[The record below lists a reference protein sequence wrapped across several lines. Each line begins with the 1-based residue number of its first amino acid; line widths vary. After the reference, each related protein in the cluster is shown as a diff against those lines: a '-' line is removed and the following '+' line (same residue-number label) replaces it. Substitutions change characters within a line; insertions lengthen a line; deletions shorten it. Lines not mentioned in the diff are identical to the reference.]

1 MPTDINGFRP
11 RSLDTNDSKSTTRSE
26 GLSTTRAKPAPAAS
40 PAASTGAASDSVNL
54 TDTATRLQQL
64 DELLAGAPEIDR
76 ARVEQLRQSISEG
89 RYKMDAVHVAEKLIA
104 LERTL
109 FGTNKG

>member
-11 RSLDTNDSKSTTRSE
+11 RGLDTSDSKSTTRS
-26 GLSTTRAKPAPAAS
+26 GPSAGRTAQATSAPAA
-40 PAASTGAASDSVNL
+40 PTAAATDSVSL
-54 TDTATRLQQL
+54 TDNATRLQHL
-64 DELLAGAPEIDR
+64 GELLASAPEIDR
-76 ARVEQLRQSISEG
+76 ARVEQLRQSISDG
-89 RYKMDAVHVAEKLIA
+89 RYKMDTVHVADKLIA

>member
-11 RSLDTNDSKSTTRSE
+11 RTLDTNDSKSTTRSAPSA
-26 GLSTTRAKPAPAAS
+26 GRTTPAPGPTA
-40 PAASTGAASDSVNL
+40 PAASDSVNL

-64 DELLAGAPEIDR
+64 DELLASAPEIDR
-76 ARVEQLRQSISEG
+76 ARVEQLRQSIADG
-89 RYKMDAVHVAEKLIA
+89 RYKMDAVHIADKLIA

-109 FGTNKG
+109 FGTDKV

>member
-11 RSLDTNDSKSTTRSE
+11 RTLDTNDSKSTTHS
-26 GLSTTRAKPAPAAS
+26 GPSAGRATPATGAATPAA
-40 PAASTGAASDSVNL
+40 TASDSVQL

-64 DELLAGAPEIDR
+64 DELLASAPEIDR
-76 ARVEQLRQSISEG
+76 ARVEQLRQSIADG
-89 RYKMDAVHVAEKLIA
+89 RYKVDTVHVADKLIA

-109 FGTNKG
+109 FGTDKG

>member
-11 RSLDTNDSKSTTRSE
+11 RTLDTNDSKSTTRSAPSA
-26 GLSTTRAKPAPAAS
+26 GRTTPAPGPTA
-40 PAASTGAASDSVNL
+40 PAASDSVNL

-64 DELLAGAPEIDR
+64 DELLASAPEIDR
-76 ARVEQLRQSISEG
+76 ARVEQLRQSIADG
-89 RYKMDAVHVAEKLIA
+89 RYKMDAVHIADKLIA

-109 FGTNKG
+109 FGTDKG

>member
-11 RSLDTNDSKSTTRSE
+11 RTLDTNDSKSTTRS
-26 GLSTTRAKPAPAAS
+26 GPSAGRTTPATSPAAPAA
-40 PAASTGAASDSVNL
+40 AASDSVHL

-64 DELLAGAPEIDR
+64 DELLASAPEVDR
-76 ARVEQLRQSISEG
+76 ARVEQLRQSIADG
-89 RYKMDAVHVAEKLIA
+89 RYKMDAVHIADKLIT

-109 FGTNKG
+109 FGTDKG

>member
-11 RSLDTNDSKSTTRSE
+11 RTLDTNDSKSTTRSAP
-26 GLSTTRAKPAPAAS
+26 STGRAAPATSPTAG
-40 PAASTGAASDSVNL
+40 PAAAASDSINL
-54 TDTATRLQQL
+54 TDTATRLQHL
-64 DELLAGAPEIDR
+64 DELLASAPEIDR
-76 ARVEQLRQSISEG
+76 ARVEQLRQSITEG
-89 RYKMDAVHVAEKLIA
+89 RYKMDTVHVADKLIA

>member
-11 RSLDTNDSKSTTRSE
+11 RTLDTNDSKSTTRS
-26 GLSTTRAKPAPAAS
+26 GPPTGRAAPAAS
-40 PAASTGAASDSVNL
+40 PTGQTATSSDSVNL

-76 ARVEQLRQSISEG
+76 ARVEQLRQSIADG
-89 RYKMDAVHVAEKLIA
+89 RYKMDAVHVADKLIA

-109 FGTNKG
+109 FGTDKG

>member
-11 RSLDTNDSKSTTRSE
+11 RTLDTNDSKSTTRS
-26 GLSTTRAKPAPAAS
+26 GPSAGRATPAPGPAAPAA
-40 PAASTGAASDSVNL
+40 ATSDSVNL

-76 ARVEQLRQSISEG
+76 ARVEQLRQSIADG
-89 RYKMDAVHVAEKLIA
+89 RYQLDAVHVADKLIA

-109 FGTNKG
+109 FGTDKG

>member
-11 RSLDTNDSKSTTRSE
+11 RGLDTNDSKSTTRAGTSA
-26 GLSTTRAKPAPAAS
+26 GRTTPVANPVATPAA
-40 PAASTGAASDSVNL
+40 AASDSVSL
-54 TDTATRLQQL
+54 TDNAARLQHL
-64 DELLAGAPEIDR
+64 GELLAGAPEIDR
-76 ARVEQLRQSISEG
+76 ARVEQLRQSISDG
-89 RYKMDAVHVAEKLIA
+89 HYKMDTVHVADKLIA

>member
-11 RSLDTNDSKSTTRSE
+11 RTLDTNDSKSTTRS
-26 GLSTTRAKPAPAAS
+26 GPSAGRATPAPGPVAPAA
-40 PAASTGAASDSVNL
+40 ATSDSVNL

-76 ARVEQLRQSISEG
+76 ARVEQLRQSIADG
-89 RYKMDAVHVAEKLIA
+89 RYKMDAVHIADKLIA

-109 FGTNKG
+109 FGTDKG

>member
-11 RSLDTNDSKSTTRSE
+11 RTLDTNDSKSTNRP
-26 GLSTTRAKPAPAAS
+26 GQTTGRAAS
-40 PAASTGAASDSVNL
+40 APGPTAPTTGSSDSVHL

-64 DELLAGAPEIDR
+64 NELVAGAPEIDR
-76 ARVEQLRQSISEG
+76 ARVEELRQAITEG
-89 RYKMDAVHVAEKLIA
+89 RYKMDTVHVADKLIA

-109 FGTNKG
+109 FGTDKS

>member
-11 RSLDTNDSKSTTRSE
+11 RTLDTNDSKSTTRS
-26 GLSTTRAKPAPAAS
+26 GPSTGRAAS
-40 PAASTGAASDSVNL
+40 ATTAGQTAAASDSVNL

-64 DELLAGAPEIDR
+64 DELLASTPEIDR
-76 ARVEQLRQSISEG
+76 ARVDQLRQSIADG
-89 RYKMDAVHVAEKLIA
+89 KYKIDTVHIADKLIA